1 MKRFLPCVCLAFLA
15 VACFQPKENLSE
27 VALGLCKYIPD
38 HGPVD
43 GSEAYLTPEFYDA
56 YVAAFDAPVADYGE
70 IGENEWLFYFV
81 TGNGEADPAYTVKS
95 VKKVD
100 KTTATAHISV
110 QQVWAGEIDPKEP
123 VAEYDILMK
132 KVDNKWLLDDFDNK
146 KQACIDYVKA
156 LREKY
161 KSGEIIRYMESDDY
175 AREYIPEFEE
185 ELREYYKK
193 YGE

>member
-81 TGNGEADPAYTVKS
+81 TGNGEAEPAYTVQS

-123 VAEYDILMK
+123 VAEYEMPK
-132 KVDNKWLLDDFDNK
+132 SAVAVAP
-146 KQACIDYVKA
+146 QETV
-156 LREKY
+156 RE
-161 KSGEIIRYMESDDY
+161 EW
-175 AREYIPEFEE
+175 PEE
-185 ELREYYKK
+185 EEEAATTKECPFCKSEISIDATRCPHCTSQLEEEKK
-193 YGE
+193 